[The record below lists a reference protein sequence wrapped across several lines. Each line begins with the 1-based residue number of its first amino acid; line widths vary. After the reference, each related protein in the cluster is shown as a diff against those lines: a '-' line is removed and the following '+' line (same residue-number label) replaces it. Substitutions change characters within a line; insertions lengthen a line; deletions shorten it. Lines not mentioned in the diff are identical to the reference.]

1 MPISYVQHSKS
12 RLVPRIPRWSNERP
26 LTADAGAI
34 ADEEETREMKRIG
47 VGIIGTGWCGGIRAE
62 TCAAHPLVKSLHIA
76 EIRPE
81 RLAEV
86 AAKTSPRTA
95 TADYRELLGL
105 DEIDAVYISAT
116 PETTHYPIAR
126 DC

>member
-1 MPISYVQHSKS
+1 MTPGLGGVAHS
-12 RLVPRIPRWSNERP
+12 EDA
-26 LTADAGAI
+26 LTAGGGLFSAHPRG
-34 ADEEETREMKRIG
+34 ERRSVMKQIG

-81 RLAEV
+81 RLAEM
-86 AAKTSPRTA
+86 AAKTGARTA

-105 DEIDAVYISAT
+105 AEI
-116 PETTHYPIAR
+116 
-126 DC
+126 